1 MSAEGFEEVR
11 GRRAEGTEHA
21 GVPRPGRGRG
31 GGGRPQLLLLTGVA
45 GLLGRHDYRGY
56 GASVS
61 LTGATVATHPT
72 TSRAGAGPRGRDWT
86 VPEASSMLLA
96 SVHAFQ
102 HPLDFS
108 ELRFL
113 SPDVRQRKLNPR
125 RQAELVTRARKRP
138 CELQGGGMPRQ
149 SRLSG
154 WANAKS
160 ISSKSLSR
168 SLAQVRGASGVVV
181 RSYGPTRTSGLP
193 PRRATLW
200 PLALTFPQGT
210 QRLCAALL

>member
-1 MSAEGFEEVR
+1 MSPRPNPGPLPHSPDSRRRHFDRPPPSLRTVVKRQALRGPGRPPRRAQLAGRCPGYLGFSALVSAEGFEEVR
-11 GRRAEGTEHA
+11 GRCAEGTERA

-72 TSRAGAGPRGRDWT
+72 TSRAGADLRGSDWT
-86 VPEASSMLLA
+86 VPGASSMLLVT
-96 SVHAFQ
+96 VHAFQ

-113 SPDVRQRKLNPR
+113 GSDVRQRKLNPR
-125 RQAELVTRARKRP
+125 RQTKPVTRARKQP
-138 CELQGGGMPRQ
+138 
-149 SRLSG
+149 
-154 WANAKS
+154 
-160 ISSKSLSR
+160 
-168 SLAQVRGASGVVV
+168 
-181 RSYGPTRTSGLP
+181 
-193 PRRATLW
+193 
-200 PLALTFPQGT
+200 
-210 QRLCAALL
+210 

>member
-1 MSAEGFEEVR
+1 MSAEGFKEVR
-11 GRRAEGTEHA
+11 GRCAEGTEHA

-72 TSRAGAGPRGRDWT
+72 TSRARADLRGGDWT
-86 VPEASSMLLA
+86 VPDASGMLLA
-96 SVHAFQ
+96 TVHAFQ

-113 SPDVRQRKLNPR
+113 SSDVRQRKLNPR
-125 RQAELVTRARKRP
+125 WQAKPVTRARKQP
-138 CELQGGGMPRQ
+138 
-149 SRLSG
+149 
-154 WANAKS
+154 
-160 ISSKSLSR
+160 
-168 SLAQVRGASGVVV
+168 
-181 RSYGPTRTSGLP
+181 
-193 PRRATLW
+193 
-200 PLALTFPQGT
+200 
-210 QRLCAALL
+210 